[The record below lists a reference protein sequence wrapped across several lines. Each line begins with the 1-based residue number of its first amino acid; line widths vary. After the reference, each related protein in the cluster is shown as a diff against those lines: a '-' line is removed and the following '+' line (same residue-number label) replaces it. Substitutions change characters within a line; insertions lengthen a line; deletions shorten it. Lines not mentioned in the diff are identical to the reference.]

1 MTDDDDALRTEHV
14 HCASCPHY
22 WCPKMLIE
30 KLSAQQVHIPQGTEM
45 LEARTRDAFG
55 YLLAIL
61 HEHRPVGSDGKH
73 GATGGHP
80 NLCTPTCG
88 CETDD

>member
-1 MTDDDDALRTEHV
+1 MTHS

-22 WCPKMLIE
+22 WCPKMLLE
-30 KLSAQQVHIPQGTEM
+30 KLGAQLVHIPATPGSN

-55 YLLAIL
+55 YLAAIL

-80 NLCTPTCG
+80 SLCTPTCG
-88 CETDD
+88 CDP